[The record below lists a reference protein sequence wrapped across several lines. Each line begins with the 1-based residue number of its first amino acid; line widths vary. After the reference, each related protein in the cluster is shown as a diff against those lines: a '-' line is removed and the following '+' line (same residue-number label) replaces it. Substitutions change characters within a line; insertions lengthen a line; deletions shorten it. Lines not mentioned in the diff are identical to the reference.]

1 MHSDGGSAE
10 RGVKMGKIAV
20 VFSGQGAQ
28 YPGMGKSL
36 YDCSAAAREL
46 YDYAE
51 KFRPGTKKQSFEGT
65 AEELSLTKNT
75 QPCLYLVDLC
85 AAAALEERGI
95 KADGVAGFSLGEIAA
110 LAYSKAYS
118 YEKGF
123 EIVTKRAELMQ
134 IAAGENDTAMAA
146 VLKLDSKTVESLC
159 DDIDGIYPVNYNSPV
174 QTVVSGTKESIAEFK
189 VKAAEKKA
197 RVIDLAVSA
206 AFHSPYMNNAAESFA
221 EYLSGVKT
229 NALRVPVYANYTAK
243 PYESDI
249 LPVLT
254 KQMNNPVRWCDTIN
268 NMIADGYTDFIEAGA
283 GKTLCGLIKKISSDV
298 RVYSVENEETL
309 NQTIEAVKANA

>member
-1 MHSDGGSAE
+1 
-10 RGVKMGKIAV
+10 MGKIAI

-36 YDCSAAAREL
+36 YDCSAAARSL

-51 KFRPGTKKQSFEGT
+51 KYRPGTKKQSFDGT

-110 LAYSKAYS
+110 LAYANAYS

-134 IAAGENDTAMAA
+134 AAAEEHDTAMAA
-146 VLKLDSKTVESLC
+146 VLKVDSKTVEALC
-159 DDIDGIYPVNYNSPV
+159 ENIDGIYPVNYNSPV
-174 QTVVSGTKESIAEFK
+174 QTVVSGTKEALAEFK
-189 VKAAEKKA
+189 IKAAEEKA

-206 AFHSPYMNNAAESFA
+206 AFHSPYMNNAAEGFA
-221 EYLSGVKT
+221 KYLSDLKT
-229 NALRVPVYANYTAK
+229 DSLRMPVYANYTAQ
-243 PYESDI
+243 PYDSDI
-249 LPVLT
+249 MPVLT
-254 KQMNNPVRWCDTIN
+254 KQMNNPVRWCDTVK

>member
-1 MHSDGGSAE
+1 
-10 RGVKMGKIAV
+10 MGKIAI

-36 YDCSAAAREL
+36 YDCSAAARSL

-51 KFRPGTKKQSFEGT
+51 EYRPGTKKQSFDGT

-110 LAYSKAYS
+110 LAYANAYS

-134 IAAGENDTAMAA
+134 AAAEEHDTAMAA
-146 VLKLDSKTVESLC
+146 VLKVDSKTVEALC
-159 DDIDGIYPVNYNSPV
+159 ENIDGIYPVNYNSPV
-174 QTVVSGTKESIAEFK
+174 QTVVSGTKEALAEFK
-189 VKAAEKKA
+189 IKAAEEKA

-206 AFHSPYMNNAAESFA
+206 AFHSPYMNNAAEGFA
-221 EYLSGVKT
+221 KYLSDLKT
-229 NALRVPVYANYTAK
+229 DSLRMPVYANYTAQ
-243 PYESDI
+243 PYDSDI
-249 LPVLT
+249 MPVLT
-254 KQMNNPVRWCDTIN
+254 KQMNNPVRWCDTVK